1 MEMKLSTLAVLLG
14 LGMGSLQVCG
24 LVNPKGFAAAAKKF
38 PRNVAAGVVLMLLA
52 TAWFIA
58 NVNQESDSDFA
69 AMKPM
74 LMAAFT
80 VVGVGSCIFV
90 QDFLAARGLAVL
102 FLLLAK
108 LMVDTARWADTD
120 WRWVISGWAYVLV
133 VAGIWFTISPHRLRD
148 LLEWGTATERRVKVG
163 CGLRLAFAL
172 FVAALG
178 LTVF

>member
-1 MEMKLSTLAVLLG
+1 MKLSTLAILLG

-24 LVNPKGFAAAAKKF
+24 LVNPKGFAAAVKKF
-38 PRNVAAGVVLMLLA
+38 PRNFAVGVVLMLLA
-52 TAWFIA
+52 TAWFVA
-58 NVNQESDSDFA
+58 NVNQEADSDFA
-69 AMKPM
+69 AMKPV
-74 LMAAFT
+74 LMGAFA

-102 FLLLAK
+102 LLLLAK

-120 WRWVISGWAYVLV
+120 WRWVISGWAYLLV
-133 VAGIWFTISPHRLRD
+133 AGGIWFTISPHRLRD
-148 LLEWGTATERRVKVG
+148 FLEWGTATEQRVKIG
-163 CGLRLAFAL
+163 CGLRLAFGL